1 MKTLSINQVSK
12 HFGRRQV
19 LDNLTFKIEENK
31 IYGLLGSNGSGKSTL
46 LNIIN
51 DRIFPSSGEVLLD
64 SDEVRDNYASLQEL
78 YLMSES
84 NMYGKRI
91 TVKQIFDLADQG
103 YGNFD
108 YDLAAR
114 LLKEF
119 GIDESA
125 RLANLSTGLTTAA
138 KLTAALAVNASFVF
152 LDEPT
157 LGLDANHRDI
167 FYKELMKTYEERPRT
182 FVLSSHLID
191 EVQPLLEHV
200 FIINQQH
207 LIYND
212 NLQKLLD
219 QAYAISGPAEAVDSY
234 AGQMKVLDSRT
245 IANIKTAYV
254 VEALDPDRV
263 IPDNVK
269 IDHISLQQAYIALTK
284 NKAEEA

>member
-12 HFGRRQV
+12 HFGHHQV
-19 LDNLTFKIEENK
+19 LDNLSFKIEENK

-51 DRIFPSSGEVLLD
+51 DRIFPSNGEVLLGV
-64 SDEVRDNYASLQEL
+64 DEVRDNYASLQEL
-78 YLMSES
+78 YLMSET

-91 TVKQIFDLADQG
+91 TVKQMFDLANEG

-108 YDLAAR
+108 YNLANH

-119 GIDESA
+119 GVPASA
-125 RLANLSTGLTTAA
+125 RLTNLSTGLTTAA
-138 KLTAALAVNASFVF
+138 KLATALAVNANFIF

-167 FYKELMKTYEERPRT
+167 FYRELMKTYEQRPRT

-200 FIINQQH
+200 FIINNQH
-207 LIYND
+207 LIYD
-212 NLQKLLD
+212 DDLQTLLD
-219 QAYAISGPAEAVDSY
+219 QAYAISGPTSAVDAYTS
-234 AGQMKVLDSRT
+234 QMKVLDQRT

-254 VEALDPDRV
+254 VEALDPDKV

-269 IDHISLQQAYIALTK
+269 IEHISLQQAYIALTK
-284 NKAEEA
+284 TPAEEA